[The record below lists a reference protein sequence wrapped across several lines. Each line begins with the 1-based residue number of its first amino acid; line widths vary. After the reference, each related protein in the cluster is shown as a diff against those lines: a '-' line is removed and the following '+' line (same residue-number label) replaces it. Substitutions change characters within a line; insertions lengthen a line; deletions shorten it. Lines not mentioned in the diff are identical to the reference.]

1 MGASLAHYDMRFV
14 KPIDETMLHEV
25 FSKFDKVIT
34 VEDGCLMGGFG
45 SAVIEFMADQ
55 KYRADITRLGIPD
68 AYIQQGTQKELWE
81 ECGFDT
87 KAIVQT
93 VKEMLNLG
101 LVKKR
106 QAVNS

>member
-1 MGASLAHYDMRFV
+1 
-14 KPIDETMLHEV
+14 
-25 FSKFDKVIT
+25 
-34 VEDGCLMGGFG
+34 MGGFG

-55 KYRADITRLGIPD
+55 KYSSDIIRLGIPD
-68 AYIQQGTQKELWE
+68 AYIQQGTQKELWD

-101 LVKKR
+101 LLKKSG
-106 QAVNS
+106 AVNS

>member
-1 MGASLAHYDMRFV
+1 MRFV

-25 FSKFDKVIT
+25 FTKFDKIIT

-55 KYRADITRLGIPD
+55 RYSAEVVRLGIPD
-68 AYIQQGTQKELWE
+68 AYIQHGTQKELWD

-87 KAIVQT
+87 NAIVKT
-93 VKEMLNLG
+93 VKEMLNMSVESVADLA
-101 LVKKR
+101 K
-106 QAVNS
+106 A